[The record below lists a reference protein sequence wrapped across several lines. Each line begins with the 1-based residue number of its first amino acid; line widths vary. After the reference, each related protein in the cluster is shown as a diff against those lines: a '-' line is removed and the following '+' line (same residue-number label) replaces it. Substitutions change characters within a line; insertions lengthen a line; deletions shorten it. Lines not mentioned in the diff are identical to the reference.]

1 MKSTPEEIEA
11 ALANYRKVTA
21 ERNKRDLQIFVD
33 AIVNA
38 DFEDEQV
45 RDEFTDEQMH
55 KERMGQLGE
64 LVQDDLD
71 HLSQPT
77 ELMERYDELAA
88 SLYLDGTFGG
98 DIDPEKRAN
107 GPKPTSKP
115 LKPPY
120 GKGRLKK
127 SRRPFQ
133 SRRSSEC
140 WHDISPAFAAQACP
154 KTIPSVVSP
163 SLVLEPLTRF
173 LLVC

>member
-71 HLSQPT
+71 NLSQPT
-77 ELMERYDELAA
+77 ELMER
-88 SLYLDGTFGG
+88 
-98 DIDPEKRAN
+98 
-107 GPKPTSKP
+107 
-115 LKPPY
+115 
-120 GKGRLKK
+120 
-127 SRRPFQ
+127 
-133 SRRSSEC
+133 
-140 WHDISPAFAAQACP
+140 
-154 KTIPSVVSP
+154 
-163 SLVLEPLTRF
+163 
-173 LLVC
+173 